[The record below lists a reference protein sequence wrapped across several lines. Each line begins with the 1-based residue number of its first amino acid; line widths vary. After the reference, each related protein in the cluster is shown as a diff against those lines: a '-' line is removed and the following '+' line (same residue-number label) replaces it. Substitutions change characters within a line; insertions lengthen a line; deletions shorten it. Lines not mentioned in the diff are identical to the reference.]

1 MNLRRIVISG
11 ASAGIG
17 AALARHLGNEGNNLV
32 LAARRAEALNT
43 VARVVFDPRLGR
55 CEVTRHHPRGV
66 HEIGAHPCWWTMSN
80 LYRLAFGAQIL
91 FYRGAAVGWILRR
104 SSEEVLAREISL
116 HVLLIELGYS

>member
-11 ASAGIG
+11 ASAGI
-17 AALARHLGNEGNNLV
+17 
-32 LAARRAEALNT
+32 
-43 VARVVFDPRLGR
+43 VFDPRLGM

-104 SSEEVLAREISL
+104 SLEEVLAREISL